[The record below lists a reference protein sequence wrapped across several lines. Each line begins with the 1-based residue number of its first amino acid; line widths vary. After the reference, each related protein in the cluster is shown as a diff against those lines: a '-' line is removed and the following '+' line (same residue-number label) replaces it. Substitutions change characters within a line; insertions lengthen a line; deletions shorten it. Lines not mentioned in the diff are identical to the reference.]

1 MVTPIGLIYGIPIF
15 AFQNKLERKFF
26 SSKGIFVCHLL
37 PSARHRTARR
47 PHGPVRPV
55 CGVAVMK
62 RSVVVAT
69 PHTGHESFFPNGY
82 NRVL

>member
-1 MVTPIGLIYGIPIF
+1 MLCIASRKHLGGLRGTPLVIVEG
-15 AFQNKLERKFF
+15 N
-26 SSKGIFVCHLL
+26 FVYHLL
-37 PSARHRTARR
+37 PLAHHRTARR

-69 PHTGHESFFPNGY
+69 PRTGHEFLLNNY
-82 NRVL
+82 ARVAVG

>member
-1 MVTPIGLIYGIPIF
+1 MVTPIDLIYGIPTF
-15 AFQNKLERKFF
+15 AFQNKLERKFL
-26 SSKGIFVCHLL
+26 SSKGNFVCHLL
-37 PSARHRTARR
+37 PLAHHRTARR

-69 PHTGHESFFPNGY
+69 PHTGHESSS
-82 NRVL
+82 R